1 MNTFNLDEVT
11 SSLPLRQGSKG
22 DAVKALQQ
30 YLTACGYSVTVDGE
44 FGLSTEAA
52 VKQLQ
57 KACHFTVDG
66 VVGPQTWTALVKAVA
81 GD

>member
-1 MNTFNLDEVT
+1 MNTSNLDEVT
-11 SSLPLRQGSKG
+11 SSLPLRLGSRG

-30 YLTACGYSVTVDGE
+30 SLVACGYAVPVDGE
-44 FGLSTEAA
+44 FGPSTEAA
-52 VKQLQ
+52 VKKLQ
-57 KACHFTVDG
+57 KGCHFTVDG